1 MSSCSNGSVS
11 LDCLQALLDRM
22 ARHSRLLPTLAQLST
37 KYRVDFQ
44 DETPQAIM
52 EAALKINERRNEG
65 TGLAESEG
73 ESGKQGIW
81 GNGEHRLF
89 GWVSVWLQH

>member
-1 MSSCSNGSVS
+1 
-11 LDCLQALLDRM
+11 M
-22 ARHSRLLPTLAQLST
+22 AGHPRLLPILAQLSS
-37 KYRVDFQ
+37 KYRIDYQ
-44 DETPQAIM
+44 DETPQLIM
-52 EAALKINERRNEG
+52 EAALKITDRRNEA

-89 GWVSVWLQH
+89 GWVSVWL